1 VINTTQDT
9 YLRRLV
15 DLCRDGHRGS
25 ATAHEKRAAE
35 YLMGELREM
44 GLSPT
49 AEPFFGCQSAAL
61 RYLVHIA
68 VAVAGMAFLWSSPVV
83 ACALVAL
90 SLASLLIEQS
100 TRGVW
105 LSQPLM
111 RSPSQNVAA
120 TIPSTSPT
128 AARLILSAHYDTQ
141 RTGRMWKLL
150 KHFAPILWHLPTFL
164 QSPLLFLAGIM
175 IAQLA
180 LGAAAF
186 IYGAGSII
194 TAAAAVTL
202 FPLVLFAWLFWES
215 YRSPAVPGAAD
226 NASGV
231 AGVLA
236 LTEAWLRE
244 PIDGIELIVVLT
256 GCEETGLLGA
266 SVWLDRHLDA
276 MKDKPLAFLNLDGI
290 AFGPCRY
297 LVHET
302 PGCGLPIRFEE
313 PFLALAEAVTTH
325 HGCVEARVNALP
337 GPTDGFAFLAR
348 GVQGMTVVG
357 CQDGGALPHYHTPQ
371 DVPENI
377 DGAVAWKNVGIAWD
391 LLGVLSRKMN
401 RTEELLRA

>member
-1 VINTTQDT
+1 MNTTQDA
-9 YLRRLV
+9 YQRRLM

-68 VAVAGMAFLWSSPVV
+68 VTVAGMTFLWSFPVV

-90 SLASLLIEQS
+90 SLTSLLVEQS
-100 TRGVW
+100 THGVW
-105 LSQPLM
+105 LSRPLM

-120 TIPSTSPT
+120 IIPSTLPT
-128 AARLILSAHYDTQ
+128 TARLILSAHYDTQ

-150 KHFAPILWHLPTFL
+150 KHSAPLLWRLPAFL

-180 LGAAAF
+180 LGAAAT
-186 IYGAGSII
+186 IYGNGSIV

-202 FPLVLFAWLFWES
+202 LPLVLFTWLLWES

-244 PIDGIELIVVLT
+244 PIDDIELIVVLT

-276 MKDKPLAFLNLDGI
+276 LKDKALAFLNLDGI

-313 PFLALAEAVTTH
+313 PFLAVAEAVTTQH
-325 HGCVEARVNALP
+325 RCVAARVNALP
-337 GPTDGFAFLAR
+337 GPTDGFALLAR
-348 GVQGMTVVG
+348 GVQGITIVG
-357 CQDGGALPHYHTPQ
+357 CQDGGALPYYHTPQ

-377 DGAVAWKNVGIAWD
+377 DRATTWKNVGIAWD
-391 LLGVLSRKMN
+391 ILRALSCKMN
-401 RTEELLRA
+401 RAEELIGA